1 MKKGKK
7 LMLPINLSYR
17 NTAMLDSSPIERPVV
32 LVYAEPLLATSMTFV
47 RSQAEALNSFTSC
60 YVSNNYLPSGLPL
73 PLERVFVRSRRRN
86 GLSRLMDFTFKA
98 LGRAP
103 LFARRLRKLKPVLL
117 HAHFGPMAL
126 RALPLAR
133 TLNIPLVATFHG
145 YDATVDDEYARRS
158 HHYSHRVYIRRRND
172 LELGAS
178 LFIAV
183 SNFIRDEL
191 VRGQFPANKI
201 TVHYIG
207 VDTEMFRSDPSVTR
221 EQIVLFTG
229 RLAEKKGCEYLI
241 RAMVDV
247 ESQLPRAE
255 LVIIG
260 DGPLKP
266 GLEQLAKR
274 NLRRYRFL
282 GYRTP
287 EEVRRWMNRARVFS
301 IPSVRARS
309 GDAEGIPTVVVEAQA
324 MGLPVAGFA
333 SAGIP
338 EAVSHG
344 ESGLLGPERDS
355 RKLAENITLMLK
367 DDAMWAKFSRAGR
380 TRVCAHF
387 DLKAQATK
395 LEDIYRTVL
404 SQFAEGHCNPC
415 VTGKRGRHTNV
426 EA

>member
-1 MKKGKK
+1 
-7 LMLPINLSYR
+7 
-17 NTAMLDSSPIERPVV
+17 
-32 LVYAEPLLATSMTFV
+32 
-47 RSQAEALNSFTSC
+47 
-60 YVSNNYLPSGLPL
+60 
-73 PLERVFVRSRRRN
+73 
-86 GLSRLMDFTFKA
+86 
-98 LGRAP
+98 
-103 LFARRLRKLKPVLL
+103 
-117 HAHFGPMAL
+117 
-126 RALPLAR
+126 
-133 TLNIPLVATFHG
+133 
-145 YDATVDDEYARRS
+145 TVDDECARRS

-282 GYRTP
+282 GY
-287 EEVRRWMNRARVFS
+287 
-301 IPSVRARS
+301 
-309 GDAEGIPTVVVEAQA
+309 
-324 MGLPVAGFA
+324 
-333 SAGIP
+333 
-338 EAVSHG
+338 
-344 ESGLLGPERDS
+344 
-355 RKLAENITLMLK
+355 
-367 DDAMWAKFSRAGR
+367 
-380 TRVCAHF
+380 
-387 DLKAQATK
+387 
-395 LEDIYRTVL
+395 
-404 SQFAEGHCNPC
+404 
-415 VTGKRGRHTNV
+415 
-426 EA
+426 